1 MRPSAASFH
10 RLLALAL
17 LAWSGMVLAAP
28 LPAAHS
34 APAMARAMMA
44 AHAAP
49 MLHAGQPMAAHCA
62 DASMAGHDCC
72 GHAPHACSGGHC
84 CDSSACGAAVLPVA
98 ALSMQ
103 TPHAGRDLL
112 RLRRPALAPMI
123 TAPPLRPPAA

>member
-1 MRPSAASFH
+1 MRLSAAPFR

-17 LAWSGMVLAAP
+17 LAWSGMVFALP
-28 LPAAHS
+28 LPAVQA
-34 APAMARAMMA
+34 APAMAMT
-44 AHAAP
+44 HAAL

>member
-1 MRPSAASFH
+1 MRLSAAPFR

-28 LPAAHS
+28 LPAMHT
-34 APAMARAMMA
+34 APAMAMM
-44 AHAAP
+44 HAAP
-49 MLHAGQPMAAHCA
+49 MLPAGQLMAAHCA
-62 DASMAGHDCC
+62 GASATGHDGC
-72 GHAPHACSGGHC
+72 GQAPHACSGGHC
-84 CDSSACGAAVLPVA
+84 CGCVSACGAAVLPVA

-103 TPHAGRDLL
+103 TPHAGRELL

>member
-1 MRPSAASFH
+1 MRLSAAPFR

-28 LPAAHS
+28 LPAVHPV
-34 APAMARAMMA
+34 PAMVMT
-44 AHAAP
+44 HAAP
-49 MLHAGQPMAAHCA
+49 LLHAGRPMAAHRA
-62 DASMAGHDCC
+62 AASVAAADCC
-72 GHAPHACSGGHC
+72 GHAQHACSGDHGC
-84 CDSSACGAAVLPVA
+84 GCVSACGAAVLPVA

-103 TPHAGRDLL
+103 TPHGGRDLL

>member
-1 MRPSAASFH
+1 MRLSAAPFR

-17 LAWSGMVLAAP
+17 LAWSGMVFALP
-28 LPAAHS
+28 LPAVQA
-34 APAMARAMMA
+34 APAMAMAMT
-44 AHAAP
+44 HAAL

-103 TPHAGRDLL
+103 TPHGGRDLL

>member
-1 MRPSAASFH
+1 MRLSAAPFR

-28 LPAAHS
+28 LPAVHPVS
-34 APAMARAMMA
+34 AMVMT
-44 AHAAP
+44 HAAP
-49 MLHAGQPMAAHCA
+49 LLRAGRPMAAHRA
-62 DASMAGHDCC
+62 AASVAAADCC
-72 GHAPHACSGGHC
+72 GHAQHACSGDHGC
-84 CDSSACGAAVLPVA
+84 GCVSACGAAVLPVA

-103 TPHAGRDLL
+103 TPHGGRDLL

>member
-1 MRPSAASFH
+1 MRLSAAPFR

-17 LAWSGMVLAAP
+17 LAWSGMVFALP
-28 LPAAHS
+28 LPAVQA
-34 APAMARAMMA
+34 APAMAMAMT
-44 AHAAP
+44 HAAL

-62 DASMAGHDCC
+62 DASMAAHDCC